1 MKAGFW
7 YLRSLDASQAY
18 VLFDQ
23 KERFSINSNS
33 STAAPH
39 LKTRGQMFTGH
50 SDPNPKDLAEFS
62 SSEVVSVIIGS
73 FYVFLSMRSF
83 LSMAWS
89 SCCCLGP
96 TDTVLNCTQWT
107 FFFHVTVLTPLPRA
121 RFGCPEILSSIAGNT
136 TQCSLGHDCACPLV
150 CNALLW
156 LPSITA

>member
-107 FFFHVTVLTPLPRA
+107 FFSMSQYLHPFPEPDSAAPKSYLLLQGTLHNALWDTTVLVLWFA
-121 RFGCPEILSSIAGNT
+121 MLCFGSR
-136 TQCSLGHDCACPLV
+136 V
-150 CNALLW
+150 
-156 LPSITA
+156 